1 MDSIKKHWREWGLFD
16 NGKIPVGHMH
26 SNLLEI
32 ALERGVPALL
42 VWLLLLRH
50 LCPHVVASVL
60 ETKQK
65 RSR

>member
-42 VWLLLLRH
+42 VCCCCSAFMPAR
-50 LCPHVVASVL
+50 CG
-60 ETKQK
+60 K
-65 RSR
+65 RFGD